1 MAPEIT
7 NKRQLLLS
15 RGALASLDLRRVIQ
29 TLIRRQINQLT
40 FVELRY

>member
-15 RGALASLDLRRVIQ
+15 RGALGSLDPRRVIQ